1 MEWTVPVI
9 FGVAAAIGLWA
20 LAGLIS
26 AAVRAGGVRNLLR
39 QWRKTVSGR

>member
-1 MEWTVPVI
+1 MEWLVLVI

-26 AAVRAGGVRNLLR
+26 AAVRAGGIRNLLR
-39 QWRKTVSGR
+39 EWCKAVSGR